1 LLAILLHGRNVL
13 VRYNTPRFRCA
24 ISCREDWDEE
34 QALRKLSR
42 VLRVHFRRQRQMAIG
57 PDLSHRNTQVDA
69 VLAGEQVRAAIISE
83 AATHGIPLG
92 EARARAVHFALEIA
106 SDYSY
111 GVRARPGTVPF
122 LVVDAPLRRH
132 RNCINFDV
140 VTRIASGHEIVY
152 VPCHRSHID
161 YLLLSYIIV
170 RQGLTPPHIAAG
182 ANLNLPLVV
191 GSLLRRGGA
200 FFLRRS
206 FKGEPLYAAVFHEYL
221 HLMLARGFPIEYFIE
236 GGRSRSGRMLTP
248 KAGILG
254 MTVQSFIREHARPLV
269 FVPVYIGYEKL
280 MEGSTYL
287 GELAGKPKQG
297 ESLWGILKSV
307 RSIKRVFGQ
316 VHVNVRRTA
325 AAGRFSRCPSPGL
338 ERGRLH
344 QRIVMVAHRHAQ
356 RGSRTRQTDQRGGS
370 AQSGQPDCSRAAGD
384 AQAYRRRARALQR
397 MIEHY
402 QALARDAPYAPTTIA
417 CGLDGARSWPTPSD

>member
-1 LLAILLHGRNVL
+1 VL
-13 VRYNTPRFRCA
+13 VRYNPP
-24 ISCREDWDEE
+24 ISLRNLLQGGLGEE

-69 VLAGEQVRAAIISE
+69 VLAGERVRAAIASE
-83 AATHGIPLG
+83 AATQGIPPPKR
-92 EARARAVHFALEIA
+92 ERVPANFALEIA

-111 GVRARPGTVPF
+111 GVLRALELF
-122 LVVDAPLRRH
+122 LSWLWTRLYDGIELH
-132 RNCINFDV
+132 NFDV

-161 YLLLSYIIV
+161 YLLLSYVIV

-182 ANLNLPLVV
+182 ANLNLPIV

-254 MTVQSFIREHARPLV
+254 MTVQSFIREHSATAGVRAGVHRLR
-269 FVPVYIGYEKL
+269 EADRRAHL
-280 MEGSTYL
+280 S
-287 GELAGKPKQG
+287 GELAGKAKQR
-297 ESLWGILKSV
+297 ESLLGRPEAACAASSGCLARCMSTSANRCRWP
-307 RSIKRVFGQ
+307 VFSM
-316 VHVNVRRTA
+316 RITR
-325 AAGRFSRCPSPGL
+325 AG
-338 ERGRLH
+338 ERKTGH
-344 QRIVMVAHRHAQ
+344 QRIAMVARATRHAAAELAK
-356 RGSRTRQTDQRGGS
+356 RINE
-370 AQSGQPDCSRAAGD
+370 AACS
-384 AQAYRRRARALQR
+384 
-397 MIEHY
+397 I
-402 QALARDAPYAPTTIA
+402 
-417 CGLDGARSWPTPSD
+417 RST